1 MNKENPELLCI
12 WRNIAMNKKIFNEI
26 TYINDVYKKLE
37 DADQSVAINDA
48 HDAFESLKQ
57 IKEKYN
63 KNN

>member
-1 MNKENPELLCI
+1 
-12 WRNIAMNKKIFNEI
+12 MNKKIFNEI

-37 DADQSVAINDA
+37 DAEKSVAINDV